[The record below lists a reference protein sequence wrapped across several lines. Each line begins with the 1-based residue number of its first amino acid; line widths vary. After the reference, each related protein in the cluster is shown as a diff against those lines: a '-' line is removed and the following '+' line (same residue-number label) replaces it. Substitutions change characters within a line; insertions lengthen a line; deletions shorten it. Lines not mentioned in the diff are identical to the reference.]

1 MAKQATIKKDKNM
14 ANIKFQNGDI
24 RENGQLLGKCKN
36 DEVRD
41 KVGNLLGK
49 TRNDEIRDRIGAL
62 VGKVKDGYV
71 YSKIGARLGRVTDYM
86 IDDMQHEKDVN
97 IVAAYHFLVK
107 KFF

>member
-1 MAKQATIKKDKNM
+1 MSV
-14 ANIKFQNGDI
+14 KFQNGDI

-41 KVGNLLGK
+41 KHGSLLCR
-49 TRNDEIRDRIGAL
+49 TRNDEIRSSVGVL
-62 VGKVKDGYV
+62 VGKVRDGYV
-71 YSKIGARLGRVTDYM
+71 YAPNGSRLGSVKDYM

>member
-1 MAKQATIKKDKNM
+1 MSV
-14 ANIKFQNGDI
+14 KFQNGDI

-41 KVGNLLGK
+41 KHGSLLCR
-49 TRNDEIRDRIGAL
+49 TRNDEIRSSVGVL
-62 VGKVKDGYV
+62 VGKVRDGYV
-71 YSKIGARLGRVTDYM
+71 YAPNGSRIGSVKDYM

>member
-1 MAKQATIKKDKNM
+1 M

-41 KVGNLLGK
+41 RYGSLLCK
-49 TRNDEIRDRIGAL
+49 TRNDEIRSNTGTLI
-62 VGKVKDGYV
+62 GKVRDGCV
-71 YSKIGARLGRVTDYM
+71 YSANGSRLGRIDDYM
-86 IDDMQHEKDVN
+86 IDGMQHEKDVN
-97 IVAAYHFLVK
+97 IVATYHFLVK